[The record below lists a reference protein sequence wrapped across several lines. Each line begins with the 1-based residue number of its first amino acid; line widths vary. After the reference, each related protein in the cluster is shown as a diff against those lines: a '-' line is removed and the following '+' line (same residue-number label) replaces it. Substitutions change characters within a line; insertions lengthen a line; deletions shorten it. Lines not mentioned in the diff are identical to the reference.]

1 MMYSTEF
8 RAFLEKEL
16 VETSTMVSLEQSG
29 HLNWW
34 SDAGL
39 CERLW
44 PMATTGDGN
53 CLLHA
58 ASLAMWGFHD
68 RLLILRHALH
78 HRLLG
83 EFAPLQLV
91 LKFFL
96 SVAVFIRQ
104 FLIYHENTLNL
115 IAVK

>member
-83 EFAPLQLV
+83 E
-91 LKFFL
+91 
-96 SVAVFIRQ
+96 
-104 FLIYHENTLNL
+104 
-115 IAVK
+115 